1 MLNKALNE
9 ASSKMEKALNH
20 LKDEFKA
27 VRTGRASVSVFDN
40 VKVDYYGTPTPLS
53 GVATLSAPE
62 PRLILIQPWD
72 ASLIPAIEKAIMA
85 SNLGYNPQNDG
96 KVVRIPIPQ
105 LTEERRK
112 EFVKLVKKMGEDTKV
127 AVRNIRR
134 DANDELKK
142 LEKDKAISEDDC
154 KKGQD
159 KVQEIT
165 NDFVKKIDAAL
176 DHKEKEIM
184 EI

>member
-1 MLNKALNE
+1 MLNTVLSE
-9 ASSKMEKALNH
+9 ASAKMEKALNH

-27 VRTGRASVSVFDN
+27 VRTGRASISVFDN
-40 VKVDYYGTPTPLS
+40 VRVDYYGTPTPLS

-62 PRLILIQPWD
+62 PRLILIQPWE
-72 ASLIPAIEKAIMA
+72 ATLIPAIEKAIQT
-85 SNLGYNPQNDG
+85 SSLGFNPQNDG
-96 KVVRIPIPQ
+96 KVIRIPIPQ

-112 EFVKLVKKMGEDTKV
+112 EFVKLVKKMGEESKV

-134 DANDELKK
+134 DANEQLKQ
-142 LEKDKAISEDDC
+142 LEKDKDISEDDC

-159 KVQEIT
+159 KVQETT
-165 NDFVKKIDAAL
+165 NEYVKKIDIAIES
-176 DHKEKEIM
+176 KEKEIM